1 MRTTWTSWNTNDMQ
15 DAAASEARAG
25 FGALKAQERYFLGPL
40 PYYGAFAEYKEHVA
54 NCPVCKRD
62 EFSDCPEGAELLDI
76 AGTGITEQADL
87 ALSN

>member
-1 MRTTWTSWNTNDMQ
+1 MRTTWTSWETDDMQ

-25 FGALKAQERYFLGPL
+25 FDALGVRERDFLGPL
-40 PYYGAFAEYKEHVA
+40 PYYGAYAEYEEHVA
-54 NCPVCKRD
+54 NCPVCKQD

-76 AGTGITEQADL
+76 ARTGIGEQADL